1 MNRSILM
8 VRATVKRTGA
18 IHKFNGREWVSAAY
32 FMDMARNNLLD
43 PNSYTLEY
51 KRVEHSTTI

>member
-8 VRATVKRTGA
+8 VRATVKRTGVMR
-18 IHKFNGREWVSAAY
+18 KFNGREWVSAAY
-32 FMDMARNNLLD
+32 FMNMAHNNLLD

-51 KRVEHSTTI
+51 KREEVK

>member
-18 IHKFNGREWVSAAY
+18 IRKFNGREWVSAGY
-32 FMDMARNNLLD
+32 FMDMACNTELD

-51 KRVEHSTTI
+51 KRVEVK

>member
-18 IHKFNGREWVSAAY
+18 IRKFNGREWVSAAY
-32 FMDMARNNLLD
+32 FMNMASNNLLD

-51 KRVEHSTTI
+51 KRVEVK